1 MSGLLIASYVVLWL
15 LVLVLLFLVLLLYRQ
30 YGRNMMESRERI
42 EFSGLALGEKVPALS
57 LQVDE
62 GQAVTVDW
70 LSSPKGTAVLFG
82 LPGCPICGELMNEQ
96 GVAELTRQWQDV
108 DFMWVD
114 AESRPLDGVGGLNG
128 WRFLYS
134 PDRSAHHAAEVP
146 ASPYAYMIS
155 NRARVLGKGLIN
167 GRDHLSEMLS
177 AAFGPSA
184 GEATRVD
191 ENREDTRQGTGHA
204 IQ

>member
-15 LVLVLLFLVLLLYRQ
+15 LVLLLLSLVLLLYRQ
-30 YGRNMMESRERI
+30 YGRSMMESRERI

-62 GQAVTVDW
+62 GQAVAVDW
-70 LSSPKGTAVLFG
+70 LGSTKGTAVLFA

-96 GVAELTRQWQDV
+96 SVAELARQWQDV

-114 AESRPLDGVGGLNG
+114 GESRPLDAAGRLDG

-155 NRARVLGKGLIN
+155 NRARVLGRGLIN
-167 GRDHLSEMLS
+167 NRDQLSGMLS
-177 AAFGPSA
+177 TAFGASA
-184 GEATRVD
+184 GEATSAD
-191 ENREDTRQGTGHA
+191 ENREATRQGTGHA
-204 IQ
+204 VK